1 MIKYFLLFS
10 LLGFLVAKI
19 AVELRTIIF
28 LYLLIAVIWGIFTAP
43 IWGFV
48 SLGELFLGYSLKMI
62 LDSKG

>member
-19 AVELRTIIF
+19 AGDFRAIIF
-28 LYLLIAVIWGIFTAP
+28 LYLLIAVIWGFFTAP

-48 SLGELFLGYSLKMI
+48 SLGELFLGYALKMI
-62 LDSKG
+62 LDDKG